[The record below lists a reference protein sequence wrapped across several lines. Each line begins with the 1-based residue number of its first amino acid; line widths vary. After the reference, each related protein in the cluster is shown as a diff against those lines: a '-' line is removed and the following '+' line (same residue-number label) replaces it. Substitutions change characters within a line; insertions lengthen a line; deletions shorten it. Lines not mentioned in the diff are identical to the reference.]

1 MLLDMLEKSC
11 VMAVIAYLLLRT
23 KFFVNMF
30 NNVWTLR
37 EEALAVGVFISF
49 SLYGAANGLQVGGNV
64 VALLHSG
71 AILAGLLAGPKLGLT
86 VGSANALIRYSL
98 GGEHLALA
106 SFIAFLSGAAA
117 GAYHHF
123 RGGRIVTVR
132 EAALFTALFEVF
144 ARCLALAPAVDKVTA
159 SELQFFILVPM
170 LFGNVAMVAIF
181 IFVVATLREERRN
194 RIVRERLEAELSMA
208 RDIQLSLVPKEFG
221 PFPEH
226 SRLAIYGLLEP
237 AREVGGDIYDFFF
250 LDKDRLCF
258 MIGDVSGK
266 GMPAALLMAATRTLF
281 KAQADRED
289 DIAEI
294 VTRVNK
300 GLCRG
305 NESVQ
310 FVTLFCGI
318 LNLANGELKYC
329 NAGHNPPYLRDACG
343 RLELLCE
350 RHGPAAGVDEDS
362 IYASTCRQ
370 LLPGDMLLL
379 YTDGVTEAQNEKAE
393 MFSAKGVERL
403 LQSELS
409 GKPDVFIPLLM
420 QAVVSFA
427 DGAEQFDDVTMLA
440 LTYASEGDAK
450 QS

>member
-11 VMAVIAYLLLRT
+11 VMAVVAYLLLRT

-37 EEALAVGVFISF
+37 EEAIAAGVFITF

-64 VALLHSG
+64 VALIHSG
-71 AILAGLLAGPKLGLT
+71 AILAGLLAGPKLGMT
-86 VGSANALIRYSL
+86 VGAMNALIRYSL
-98 GGEHLALA
+98 GGEHLAVA
-106 SFIAFLSGAAA
+106 SFLAFLSGAAA
-117 GAYHHF
+117 GGYYYF
-123 RGGRIVTVR
+123 RGGKVVTTK
-132 EAALFTALFEVF
+132 EAALFTAVFEVF
-144 ARCLALAPAVDKVTA
+144 ARCLALAAAVDKVA
-159 SELQFFILVPM
+159 AIQLQFFILVPM
-170 LFGNVAMVAIF
+170 LLGNVVMVVIF

-194 RIVRERLEAELSMA
+194 RMVRERLEAELSMA
-208 RDIQLSLVPKEFG
+208 REIQLSLVPKDFG
-221 PFPEH
+221 PFSEQ

-294 VTRVNK
+294 VTRVNQ

-318 LNLANGELKYC
+318 LHLASGELKYC
-329 NAGHNPPYLRDACG
+329 NAGHNPPYLRDARG
-343 RLELLCE
+343 QWKLLCE
-350 RHGPAAGVDEDS
+350 RHGPAAGVDEDRV
-362 IYASTCRQ
+362 YDSTCRQ

-379 YTDGVTEAQNEKAE
+379 YTDGVTEAQNDKAE
-393 MFSAKGVERL
+393 MFSAKGVEHL
-403 LQSELS
+403 LQSEPS

-427 DGAEQFDDVTMLA
+427 GGAEQFDDVTMLA
-440 LTYASEGDAK
+440 LTYASEDAVK
-450 QS
+450 Q